1 MKGGAIISH
10 ELAKKMVDK
19 YQHVIK
25 HVPATELKETNA
37 IHFDKS
43 FLTELLKTDKADGI
57 KFYFAINEEKRL
69 TLVLIPTNENGEDL
83 QSIEGFPHSN
93 KTTKSAHSGPI
104 IATMSTG
111 APVATSP
118 GGAANQGNPYP

>member
-10 ELAKKMVDK
+10 ESAKRMVDK

-25 HVPATELKETNA
+25 HVPASELKETNA

-83 QSIEGFPHSN
+83 QRIEGFPHIN
-93 KTTKSAHSGPI
+93 KTTKSTHSGPI
-104 IATMSTG
+104 IAAISAG
-111 APVATSP
+111 APLPKGS